1 VHPHS
6 EKLPLQTTFKQ
17 GWAALCYTED
27 WRCIASMESAAART
41 SRYVKSEFVVQSE
54 LLGIPGATRRFTAL
68 IVPPANDGTIAPSP
82 ATMIAE
88 DLGASR
94 RIRSRTATRRSLLK
108 GQVR

>member
-1 VHPHS
+1 M
-6 EKLPLQTTFKQ
+6 TFKQ

-27 WRCIASMESAAART
+27 WRCSSVIDTAATRT